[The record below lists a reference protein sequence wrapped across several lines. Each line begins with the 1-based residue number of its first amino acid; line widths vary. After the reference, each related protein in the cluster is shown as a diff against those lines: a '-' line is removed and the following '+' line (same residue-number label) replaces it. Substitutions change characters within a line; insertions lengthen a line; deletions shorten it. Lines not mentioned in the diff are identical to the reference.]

1 MSDRLNIKKTEWRKE
16 KWRELKRG
24 LDENTTSKALDRAV
38 KIALNVMEKRKEEFE
53 ELEEKWDEI
62 TQPPTKNKS
71 RGNRNAI

>member
-16 KWRELKRG
+16 KWRELKRE

-53 ELEEKWDEI
+53 ELGEKWDEI
-62 TQPPTKNKS
+62 TQPPSKNKS
-71 RGNRNAI
+71 

>member
-62 TQPPTKNKS
+62 TQPPSKNKS
-71 RGNRNAI
+71 